1 MAAYQE
7 KRLAVSQALTVASA
21 AGAAVSTTI
30 FGSETYAIAFPDSV
44 SSTGGMRIAVIDVGA
59 AVVSSTTGTFLPA
72 NWIQNFKVSP
82 GQRVSVISNDAGTP
96 SLSHYRTDEVEK
108 CRTGIGLPTFCR
120 MRRRRL

>member
-7 KRLAVSQALTVASA
+7 KRLAASQALTVASA

-30 FGSETYAIAFPDSV
+30 FGSKTYAIACSFPGSF

-72 NWIQNFKVSP
+72 NWIQNSRCHLASGF
-82 GQRVSVISNDAGTP
+82 P
-96 SLSHYRTDEVEK
+96 SSAMML
-108 CRTGIGLPTFCR
+108 G
-120 MRRRRL
+120 RLRLALQN

>member
-7 KRLAVSQALTVASA
+7 KRLAASQALTVASA

-59 AVVSSTTGTFLPA
+59 AVVSSITGTGYRIQGVTWPA
-72 NWIQNFKVSP
+72 GFRHQ
-82 GQRVSVISNDAGTP
+82 Q
-96 SLSHYRTDEVEK
+96 
-108 CRTGIGLPTFCR
+108 
-120 MRRRRL
+120 